1 MIKNYKIFTESLLN
15 KLEGPSDDELFKTY
29 NSSNYDELLLSGI
42 WDDNEDVV
50 KYAIE
55 QGVDIKQPNV
65 LYIAV
70 INDNLN
76 IVRMLLDNGAEP
88 SYNNYNI
95 LSVAYQKHNQDM
107 IDLILQ
113 YVDKK
118 SYSYRDYIGDVD

>member
-42 WDDNEDVV
+42 WDDNEDAV

-55 QGVDIKQPNV
+55 KGADVNNGDI

-70 INDNLN
+70 INESKN
-76 IVRMLLDNGAEP
+76 IIKLYDYP
-88 SYNNYNI
+88 QSI
-95 LSVAYQKHNQDM
+95 L
-107 IDLILQ
+107 I
-113 YVDKK
+113 KK
-118 SYSYRDYIGDVD
+118 